1 MSLEIPMANQQ
12 HEQFLSQ
19 IASVRPEKSDYQK
32 RIIDGASIAMTA
44 GDTDALIEAPTGAG
58 KTCTIAGMAEMITNL
73 DENAKVLILTH
84 RRNLFGQMAPNP
96 NGKTLKEQAGEITFW
111 GGMIAGSIAE
121 KKLGGID
128 QDHKVVI
135 GMVET
140 AANLDDLAGYT
151 HIFIDEAHHASEE
164 SAERE
169 EEGSYASII
178 ARLPNAKIAGF
189 SATTFR
195 GDEGKLHPR
204 LERAQR
210 FIVGVDETQQAG
222 RTVPVKT
229 HVSRARLSNGD
240 TPTDLYN
247 KEVENNLNGKSASS
261 VMKQMKDDAYYDKT
275 LNEWDRITK
284 RTPTIIFVD
293 DVDEIKLVQK
303 KMDEKFGPGT
313 AVSIFG
319 KQGDKAND
327 TALAAYKN
335 GKSNV
340 LIACKMIGEGFDVPK
355 TDNVVSFNSSIS
367 RGEMNQFVGR
377 TVRFSEGKEFA
388 NFIDAGTGTARW
400 GRIEEQHKLQS
411 IRAHAFSDD
420 ESQMNTS
427 IVMASPAR
435 EGNWHIVPGEQ
446 RSILFRR
453 QADSSFNAIY
463 LDHDVLSTDGRR
475 ANSEVDR
482 GRKLNRLTDRNGLS
496 AFSVAEMAA
505 VVGEHVQKEAGFIAR
520 NAGLRGAGYV
530 SSGKKLLASWRGAAE
545 VFAGDDVA
553 DSKEKL
559 REAAVRR
566 HVRGDGGA
574 QVGFKALS
582 AVLSKQTKHRA
593 VYREGLRLT
602 AAALDEAAKTGQLS
616 PSLTEEVRK
625 ASKSVMSQGTKK
637 MTDKEADQHYIM
649 IKSGVNAAKLEGLNK
664 NTTGAFDQL
673 IKTTDLAQKRY
684 SDKISERAD

>member
-1 MSLEIPMANQQ
+1 MSNQQ
-12 HEQFLSQ
+12 HEHFLSQ
-19 IASVRPEKSDYQK
+19 IASVRPEKSAYQK
-32 RIIDGASIAMTA
+32 RIIDGSSIALTS
-44 GDTDALIEAPTGAG
+44 GDSDVLIEAPTGAG
-58 KTCTIAGMAEMITNL
+58 KTCTMAGMAEQITQL
-73 DENAKVLILTH
+73 DGDAKVLVLTH
-84 RRNLFGQMAPNP
+84 RRNLFRQMAGNP
-96 NGKTLKEQAGEITFW
+96 EALTLKEQAGEITFW

-128 QDHKVVI
+128 QDHDVVI

-140 AANLDDLAGYT
+140 AANLDELDGYT

-169 EEGSYASII
+169 EEGSYASVI

-210 FIVGVDETQQAG
+210 FIVGVEETQQAG

-229 HVSRARLSNGD
+229 HVGRARLSNGD
-240 TPTDLYN
+240 TPTELYQ
-247 KEVENNLNGKSASS
+247 KEVENKLDGKSASS

-275 LNEWDRITK
+275 LEQWDAVTG
-284 RTPTIIFVD
+284 RTPTIMFVD
-293 DVDEIKLVQK
+293 NVEEIELVQK
-303 KMDEKFGPGT
+303 KVNEKFGPAT

-319 KQGDKAND
+319 KQGDEAND
-327 TALAAYKN
+327 AALKDYKS
-335 GKSNV
+335 GASNV

-367 RGEMNQFVGR
+367 RGDMNQFVGR
-377 TVRFSEGKEFA
+377 TVRASEGKEFA

-411 IRAHAFSDD
+411 IRAYAFSDD

-427 IVMASPAR
+427 IVKASPAR

-446 RSILFRR
+446 RSIFFRR

-530 SSGKKLLASWRGAAE
+530 SAGENLLTKWSGAAE
-545 VFAGDDVA
+545 AFAGADVVDD
-553 DSKEKL
+553 KGKL

-582 AVLSKQTKHRA
+582 TALSKQTKHQA

-602 AAALDEAAKTGQLS
+602 ATALDEAAKTGQLS
-616 PSLTEEVRK
+616 PSLSKQVHK
-625 ASKSVMSQGTKK
+625 ATRSVISQGTKK
-637 MTDKEADQHYIM
+637 MNDKDVDQHYMM
-649 IKSGVNAAKLEGLNK
+649 IKFGVDAAKHEGLNK

-673 IKTTDLAQKRY
+673 IKTTDLAQKQY
-684 SDKISERAD
+684 KNKESERDD